1 MTLSERINELFQKF
15 NVNLKTEEIE
25 VNLEAQAVLDN
36 GTIIYTDADSFDEG
50 AEVYILNEEGEKIP
64 LPEGEYELE
73 DGSKMSIGEGG
84 KVKSS
89 PNKGKDGK
97 DGRDGDSEGDSSEGG
112 DGTSSAPA
120 QSAPKSGRAPKK
132 DPPKRDPAKKDPP
145 KNQLPVKKKKSAQE
159 MLEEEDKKEELN
171 EVEVMEMLVER
182 FPDLDKEMASAIAS
196 AVAEIYAPE
205 VEVVD
210 AEDEKDEEMKHTP
223 DHKEDDKMYSEQEQL
238 LTELKAQLES
248 QEAELTELKTQAASE
263 GVKRVKSTA
272 RKTEPV
278 DLTTLSTE
286 ERIKALYNQFNK

>member
-36 GTIIYTDADSFDEG
+36 GTIIYTDAGSFDEG

-64 LPEGEYELE
+64 LPEGDYELE
-73 DGSKMSIGEGG
+73 DGSKMSVGDGGKISRAPRRGGEGEG
-84 KVKSS
+84 E
-89 PNKGKDGK
+89 
-97 DGRDGDSEGDSSEGG
+97 GREGG
-112 DGTSSAPA
+112 GESGVADGGNP
-120 QSAPKSGRAPKK
+120 PKAGQAPKK
-132 DPPKRDPAKKDPP
+132 DGGDPP
-145 KNQLPVKKKKSAQE
+145 KKTPPPKKKKSAQE
-159 MLEEEDKKEELN
+159 KLESEDKKEELN

-223 DHKEDDKMYSEQEQL
+223 EHKEDDKMYSEQEQL

-263 GVKRVKSTA
+263 GVKRVTSTA

-278 DLTTLSTE
+278 DLTKLSTE

>member
-73 DGSKMSIGEGG
+73 DGSKMSVGEGGRIARAPRRGGEGEGEGEGGDSRIGEGG
-84 KVKSS
+84 
-89 PNKGKDGK
+89 N
-97 DGRDGDSEGDSSEGG
+97 
-112 DGTSSAPA
+112 
-120 QSAPKSGRAPKK
+120 APKSGRDSRRDPVKK
-132 DPPKRDPAKKDPP
+132 DPPKREPPKKDPP
-145 KNQLPVKKKKSAQE
+145 KNQAPVKKKKSAQE
-159 MLEEEDKKEELN
+159 MLEVESKKEEFN

-182 FPDLDKEMASAIAS
+182 FPDLDKEMAAAIAS
-196 AVAEIYAPE
+196 AVAEIYKPE
-205 VEVVD
+205 VEVID
-210 AEDEKDEEMKHTP
+210 AEDEEEMVHTP
-223 DHKEDDKMYSEQEQL
+223 EHKEEDKVYSEQEQL
-238 LTELKAQLES
+238 VTELKAQLES

>member
-36 GTIIYTDADSFDEG
+36 GTIIYTDADSFEEG

-64 LPEGEYELE
+64 LPEGDYELE

-97 DGRDGDSEGDSSEGG
+97 DGRDGGSEGDSSEGG
-112 DGTSSAPA
+112 DGASSAPA

-132 DPPKRDPAKKDPP
+132 DPAKRDPAKKDPP
-145 KNQLPVKKKKSAQE
+145 KYDLPKKKKSAQE
-159 MLEEEDKKEELN
+159 KLEEEDKKEELN

-182 FPDLDKEMASAIAS
+182 FPDLDKEMAAAIAS

-210 AEDEKDEEMKHTP
+210 AEDEKDEEEMKHTP
-223 DHKEDDKMYSEQEQL
+223 DHKEDDKMYSEQERL

-278 DLTTLSTE
+278 DLTKLSTE

>member
-50 AEVYILNEEGEKIP
+50 AEVYILNEEGERIP
-64 LPEGEYELE
+64 LPEGDYELE
-73 DGSKMSIGEGG
+73 DGSKMSVGDGGKISRAPRRGGEGEG
-84 KVKSS
+84 E
-89 PNKGKDGK
+89 GE
-97 DGRDGDSEGDSSEGG
+97 GREGG
-112 DGTSSAPA
+112 GESGVADGGNP
-120 QSAPKSGRAPKK
+120 PKSGKAPKKSDPPKRDPPKK
-132 DPPKRDPAKKDPP
+132 DPPKKR
-145 KNQLPVKKKKSAQE
+145 QSAQE
-159 MLEEEDKKEELN
+159 KLESEDKKEELN
-171 EVEVMEMLVER
+171 EVEVMEMPVER

-223 DHKEDDKMYSEQEQL
+223 EHKEDDKMYSEQEQL

-278 DLTTLSTE
+278 DLTKLSTE

>member
-1 MTLSERINELFQKF
+1 
-15 NVNLKTEEIE
+15 
-25 VNLEAQAVLDN
+25 
-36 GTIIYTDADSFDEG
+36 
-50 AEVYILNEEGEKIP
+50 
-64 LPEGEYELE
+64 
-73 DGSKMSIGEGG
+73 
-84 KVKSS
+84 
-89 PNKGKDGK
+89 
-97 DGRDGDSEGDSSEGG
+97 
-112 DGTSSAPA
+112 
-120 QSAPKSGRAPKK
+120 
-132 DPPKRDPAKKDPP
+132 PPKRDPAKKDPP

>member
-50 AEVYILNEEGEKIP
+50 ADVYILNEEGEKIP

-73 DGSKMSIGEGG
+73 DGSKMSVGEGG
-84 KVKSS
+84 KISKA
-89 PNKGKDGK
+89 PAKGG
-97 DGRDGDSEGDSSEGG
+97 EGEGQEGESGEGG
-112 DGTSSAPA
+112 GEAAIGGNP
-120 QSAPKSGRAPKK
+120 PKAGRAPKK
-132 DPPKRDPAKKDPP
+132 DSPKEKPLPP
-145 KNQLPVKKKKSAQE
+145 KKKKSAQQK
-159 MLEEEDKKEELN
+159 LEEEDKDKKEELN

-182 FPDLDKEMASAIAS
+182 FPDLDKEMAAAIAS

-210 AEDEKDEEMKHTP
+210 AEDEKDEEEMKHTP
-223 DHKEDDKMYSEQEQL
+223 DHKEEDKMYSEQEKL
-238 LTELKAQLES
+238 LTELKAQLEA

-263 GVKRVKSTA
+263 GVKRVTSTA

-278 DLTTLSTE
+278 DLTKLSTE

>member
-84 KVKSS
+84 KISRA
-89 PNKGKDGK
+89 PRKGG
-97 DGRDGDSEGDSSEGG
+97 EGEGQEGESGEGG
-112 DGTSSAPA
+112 ESRIGEGGTPPKAGRKPKAPPA
-120 QSAPKSGRAPKK
+120 RK
-132 DPPKRDPAKKDPP
+132 DPPKSPFPPAKDKKAPP
-145 KNQLPVKKKKSAQE
+145 KKKQSAQQK
-159 MLEEEDKKEELN
+159 LEEEEKKEELN

-182 FPDLDKEMASAIAS
+182 FPDLDKEMAAAIAS

-210 AEDEKDEEMKHTP
+210 AEDEKDEEEMKHTP
-223 DHKEDDKMYSEQEQL
+223 DHKEEDKMYSEQEKL

-263 GVKRVKSTA
+263 GVKRVTSTA

-278 DLTTLSTE
+278 DLTKLSTE
-286 ERIKALYNQFNK
+286 ERIKALYNKFNK